1 MFLEIEEMKTV
12 AAEYK
17 LEEITDYD
25 DTIVQACMLAAVQ
38 RVTRL
43 LSGRYDVEKVFSAT
57 GNERDAE
64 LLEICKNIALW
75 FLIRRCNV
83 DILYSRVKEA
93 YDRDMSYLKELMKG
107 DIPSGFP
114 SGKTAGIR
122 SARYASAVTRSSVI
136 RGEFPRPLKRY

>member
-43 LSGRYDVEKVFSAT
+43 LSGLYDVEKIFSAT

-83 DILYSRVKEA
+83 DILYSRVKET

-107 DIPSGFP
+107 DIPSGLP
-114 SGKTAGIR
+114 LREDGGNPVG
-122 SARYASAVTRSSVI
+122 AVRFGSNPKFRHSW
-136 RGEFPRPLKRY
+136 

>member
-93 YDRDMSYLKELMKG
+93 
-107 DIPSGFP
+107 
-114 SGKTAGIR
+114 TTGICP
-122 SARYASAVTRSSVI
+122 T
-136 RGEFPRPLKRY
+136 